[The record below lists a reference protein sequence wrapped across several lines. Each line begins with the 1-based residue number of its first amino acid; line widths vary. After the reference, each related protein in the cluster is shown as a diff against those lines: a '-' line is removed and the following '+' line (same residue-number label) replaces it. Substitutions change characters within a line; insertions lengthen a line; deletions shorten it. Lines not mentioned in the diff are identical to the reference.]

1 MRRPPVVTT
10 AFVVCAIAAA
20 LPAGMSP
27 AAAADLT
34 RQIRVELPPDAAS
47 RFVVENLA
55 GTMRVVAGRGKGVV
69 AVATVHAET
78 REILDAVRFER
89 VDSDQP
95 REETG
100 WPTLRVR
107 YPLDRHETVRYP
119 VDQHGDLVTIFGKIL
134 DGFHAGA
141 KYDGRKVTVSS
152 RDGVLVYADVEV
164 EVPAGEVEATFRNL
178 VGRLQGRG
186 VSGRIRFD
194 TSSGNVDLEAVRG
207 TIVADTGSGDVR
219 ASGAQGS
226 LRCDTGSGDVSV
238 ESFRGEILDCDTGS
252 GNVTVRSAQAKK
264 FMGDTGSGN
273 VRVLDADLGEFVA
286 DTGSEN
292 VEIQARSVAR
302 LARVKADTGSG
313 NVTLRLGPDASFEA
327 FASQGSGEIRN
338 RYADAEAIV
347 KMKELVGYRRG
358 DGRIRIEVDTG
369 SGNLTLDPGAVSED
383 RGRPGRTDSSRSR

>member
-1 MRRPPVVTT
+1 MHRPPVVAT

-20 LPAGMSP
+20 LPAGVSP

-34 RQIRVELPPDAAS
+34 RQIRVELPPDAVS
-47 RFVVENLA
+47 RFVGESLA
-55 GTMRVVAGRGKGVV
+55 GTMRVAAGRGKGVV

-95 REETG
+95 REEAG

-107 YPLDRHETVRYP
+107 YPVE
-119 VDQHGDLVTIFGKIL
+119 QHGDLVTIFGKIL
-134 DGFHAGA
+134 DGFQTGA

-152 RDGVLVYADVEV
+152 REGVLVYADVDV

-194 TSSGNVDLEAVRG
+194 TSSGDVDLETVRG

-226 LRCDTGSGDVSV
+226 LRCDTGSGNVSV
-238 ESFRGEILDCDTGS
+238 ESFRGETLDCDTGS
-252 GNVTVRSAQAKK
+252 GNVTVRSAQAAK
-264 FMGDTGSGN
+264 FKGDTGSGN
-273 VRVLDADLGEFVA
+273 VRVHDADLGEF
-286 DTGSEN
+286 
-292 VEIQARSVAR
+292 I
-302 LARVKADTGSG
+302 ADTGSG
-313 NVTLRLGPDASFEA
+313 
-327 FASQGSGEIRN
+327 
-338 RYADAEAIV
+338 
-347 KMKELVGYRRG
+347 
-358 DGRIRIEVDTG
+358 
-369 SGNLTLDPGAVSED
+369 
-383 RGRPGRTDSSRSR
+383 